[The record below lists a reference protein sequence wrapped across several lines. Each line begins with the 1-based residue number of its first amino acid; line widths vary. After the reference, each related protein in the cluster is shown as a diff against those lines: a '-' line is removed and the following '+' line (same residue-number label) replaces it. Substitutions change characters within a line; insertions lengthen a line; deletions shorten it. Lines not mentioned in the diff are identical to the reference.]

1 MSKNKSDMN
10 HFLLNKIIEI
20 KFEDP
25 IISSKSISVN
35 ENTFAFVCYHYK
47 VQWTETIIDFIKF
60 YAYINNNFN
69 LVGKY
74 NFDNTII
81 EKPSDFVQM
90 KVENENLIIIT
101 NNYLIIDKI
110 MIFDGKYSFKNII
123 CQKLD
128 EIPYKILDDLKIV
141 FCKGVILKIYQFSL
155 EGNDKKC
162 LFELSYNIFTYDLF
176 KNKCYK
182 KNNNKN
188 KSNKNSEEEIENNN
202 ENKSND
208 DIEEEEN
215 FNENNSNYYNE
226 EEELKDEE
234 SDDDEEDYI
243 FGDVEIKNKINDIL
257 EIKEKNLIIISFSK
271 FKHTGWDDIDY
282 TLSKY
287 VITIIDSR
295 NYQIITNLFNLI
307 EAEKLFYF
315 GNNELFSFG
324 YRKFFKLNLK
334 CLKSYLILSENY
346 NTFSSHY
353 YHYNIV
359 PFLNKNKMVCLGYY
373 RCGYYHNRTEYKHCC
388 LFDMKNNILIKDI
401 DITNIHYNQYN
412 VVYYPLKLNNNKIL
426 FIYTY
431 GLGLFELNT
440 EEESQTTNKYKYK
453 IHKNSDD

>member
-1 MSKNKSDMN
+1 MSKNKNDMN

-20 KFEDP
+20 NFEHP
-25 IISSKSISVN
+25 IILSKSISVK

-60 YAYINNNFN
+60 YSYIKNNFI

-81 EKPSDFVQM
+81 EKPYDFVQM

-101 NNYLIIDKI
+101 KNYLIIDKI
-110 MIFDGKYSFKNII
+110 WIFDGKYSFKNII

-141 FCKGVILKIYQFSL
+141 FFEGVILKIYQFSL

-188 KSNKNSEEEIENNN
+188 SEEEDENNN

-208 DIEEEEN
+208 DIEDEEN
-215 FNENNSNYYNE
+215 LNENNSNYDNE
-226 EEELKDEE
+226 DEELKDKE
-234 SDDDEEDYI
+234 SDDEEEDFI
-243 FGDVEIKNKINDIL
+243 FGDVEIKNNINDIL
-257 EIKEKNLIIISFSK
+257 EIKGKNLIIISFSK
-271 FKHTGWDDIDY
+271 FKNTGWDDIDY

-315 GNNELFSFG
+315 ENNELYSFG
-324 YRKFFKLNLK
+324 YRKFFRLNLK

-346 NTFSSHY
+346 SNFSSHY
-353 YHYNIV
+353 YHYNII
-359 PFLNKNKMVCLGYY
+359 PFLNKNKLIGFGYY

-388 LFDMKNNILIKDI
+388 LFDMKNNNLIKDI
-401 DITNIHYNQYN
+401 DITNIQDNEYD
-412 VVYYPLKLNNNKIL
+412 VDYYPLKLNNNKIL
-426 FIYTY
+426 FIYRY
-431 GLGLFELNT
+431 GLGLFELNA

-453 IHKNSDD
+453 ISKNSDD